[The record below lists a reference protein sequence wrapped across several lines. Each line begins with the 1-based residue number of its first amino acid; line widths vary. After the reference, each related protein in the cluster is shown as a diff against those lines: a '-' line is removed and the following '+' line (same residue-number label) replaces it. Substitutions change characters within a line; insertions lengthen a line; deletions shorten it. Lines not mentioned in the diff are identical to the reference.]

1 MAHGVL
7 IESMIQAKNIDALNR
22 SVKAEVDFDGGN
34 LMVLT
39 APTTQGD
46 DVWTASAP
54 ATGSLG
60 DLWIAYNPEVK
71 YTYVNGKVYAGL
83 SADARDYTNVA
94 GEVFDAFKPKK
105 GDEIVILYAVIRIGR
120 KGKSDV
126 DDVVASDFLEAVNG
140 QKTFARVAAGTGATA
155 GSTAFK
161 VEWVGSIDF
170 PKAGVGL
177 DKVKAFK
184 AVCVQE

>member
-22 SVKAEVDFDGGN
+22 SVKSAVDIDGGN
-34 LMVLT
+34 LIALT

-46 DVWTASAP
+46 DVWTATKP
-54 ATGSLG
+54 ALG
-60 DLWIAYNPEVK
+60 NLGGLWIAYNPEVK

-94 GEVFDAFKPKK
+94 GEVFDAFKPKV
-105 GDEIVILYAVIRIGR
+105 GDEIVILADNVAAA
-120 KGKSDV
+120 DV
-126 DDVVASDFLEAVNG
+126 ASVVAGDFLEAVADAA
-140 QKTFARVAAGTGATA
+140 TFARVAEATGATS
-155 GSTAFK
+155 GSTAFQ
-161 VEWVGSIDF
+161 VEWVGTIDF
-170 PKAGVGL
+170 PKATIGI

>member
-22 SVKAEVDFDGGN
+22 SVKSAVDIDGGN
-34 LMVLT
+34 LIALT

-46 DVWTASAP
+46 DVWTAAKPS
-54 ATGSLG
+54 TGNLG
-60 DLWIAYNPEVK
+60 GLWIAYNPEVK

-94 GEVFDAFKPKK
+94 GEVFDAFKPKV
-105 GDEIVILYAVIRIGR
+105 GDEIVILADNVAAA
-120 KGKSDV
+120 DV
-126 DDVVASDFLEAVNG
+126 ASVVAGDFLEAVNG
-140 QKTFARVAAGTGATA
+140 EATFARVAQATGATS
-155 GSTAFK
+155 GSTAFQ
-161 VEWVGSIDF
+161 VEWVGTIDF
-170 PKAGVGL
+170 PKATIGL

>member
-22 SVKAEVDFDGGN
+22 SVKAAVDIDGGN
-34 LMVLT
+34 LIALT

-46 DVWTASAP
+46 DVWTAAAP
-54 ATGSLG
+54 SSELG
-60 DLWIAYNPEVK
+60 GLWMAYNPEVK

-94 GEVFDAFKPKK
+94 GEVFDAFKPQK
-105 GDEIVILYAVIRIGR
+105 GDEIVILADNVDAD
-120 KGKSDV
+120 DV
-126 DDVVASDFLEAVNG
+126 DDVVAGDFLESANG
-140 QKTFARVAAGTGATA
+140 QATFVRVAAATGATA
-155 GSTAFK
+155 GSTAFE

>member
-22 SVKAEVDFDGGN
+22 SVKAAVDIDGGN
-34 LMVLT
+34 LIALT

-46 DVWTASAP
+46 DVWTAAKP

-94 GEVFDAFKPKK
+94 GEVFDAFKPKL
-105 GDEIVILYAVIRIGR
+105 GDEIVVLASNVDA
-120 KGKSDV
+120 SDV
-126 DDVVASDFLEAVNG
+126 DDVQAGDFLEAANAKAV
-140 QKTFARVAAGTGATA
+140 FVRAAAGTGATA
-155 GSTAFK
+155 NVTAFE

>member
-1 MAHGVL
+1 MAYGVL

-22 SVKAEVDFDGGN
+22 SVKAQIDVAGGG
-34 LMVLT
+34 LLALT

-46 DVWTASAP
+46 DVWTAAAP
-54 ATGSLG
+54 ATGNLG
-60 DLWIAYNPEVK
+60 GLWIAYNPEVK

-105 GDEIVILYAVIRIGR
+105 GDEIVILADNVDE
-120 KGKSDV
+120 SDV

-140 QKTFARVAAGTGATA
+140 QATFARVAAGTGATV

>member
-1 MAHGVL
+1 MAYGVL

-22 SVKAEVDFDGGN
+22 SVKANFDVAGGG
-34 LMVLT
+34 LLALT

-46 DVWTASAP
+46 DVWTAAAP
-54 ATGSLG
+54 ATGNLG
-60 DLWIAYNPEVK
+60 GLWIAYNPEVK
-71 YTYVNGKVYAGL
+71 YISVNGKKFAGL
-83 SADARDYTNVA
+83 SADARDYTNLA
-94 GEVFDAFKPKK
+94 GEVFDAFKPQI
-105 GDEIVILYAVIRIGR
+105 GDEIVITADCVD
-120 KGKSDV
+120 SDDV
-126 DDVVASDFLEAVNG
+126 DSVVAGDFLEAVNAS
-140 QKTFARVAAGTGATA
+140 TLFARVAAGTGATA

-170 PKAGVGL
+170 PKANIGI